1 MEDESTFNKVIEL
14 LAGREIRITE
24 HQPVRTSE
32 EAAQIRGTTLD
43 SGAKAMLLTNGAALF
58 LAVMSASRKLD
69 SKVFKKLTS
78 SKSLRFATEQ
88 EVFQTTKCIPGAVP
102 PFGSIFG
109 VKTYMDE
116 SLRTQGDSINFNAGL
131 RTKSV
136 TMRLEDFITVENPVI
151 SVFAK

>member
-1 MEDESTFNKVIEL
+1 
-14 LAGREIRITE
+14 
-24 HQPVRTSE
+24 
-32 EAAQIRGTTLD
+32 
-43 SGAKAMLLTNGAALF
+43 
-58 LAVMSASRKLD
+58 MSASRKLD
-69 SKVFKKLTS
+69 SKIFKKLTS

-151 SVFAK
+151 SVFGK

>member
-43 SGAKAMLLTNGAALF
+43 SGAKAMLLTNGAGLF

-69 SKVFKKLTS
+69 SKIFKKLTS

-151 SVFAK
+151 SVFGK

>member
-14 LAGREIRITE
+14 LAGRDIRVTE
-24 HQPVRTSE
+24 HEAVRTSE

-43 SGAKAMLLTNGAALF
+43 SGAKAMLLTNGPALF

-69 SKVFKKLTS
+69 SKIFKKLTS

-136 TMRLEDFITVENPVI
+136 TMRLDDFITVENPVI
-151 SVFAK
+151 SVFSK